1 MKTTFTSLML
11 VGLLTSLGAITVM
24 GVEQGPAPRE
34 IKFELSDHSVSNPI
48 FYPEM
53 THVAE
58 FHLTADRPFDA
69 WILLCEET
77 SQWQDISDAQ
87 RAFCTKLLDRY
98 RIESRGVIRT
108 LDLRPTLRA
117 VPPGGRGRSSGK
129 YWSFEIWGVSLEDTK
144 AMALA
149 VINRLDSI
157 AASRFE
163 AVEEEI
169 KKNGSTLL
177 ETAKKRPVLET
188 QYKELRQKVAETG
201 KRYSQ
206 SNYDLVETGNS
217 LFKHA
222 VRTRDDVGS
231 HLREVRFEL
240 LGLTA
245 KQEAIES
252 FKNSKKTM
260 RSATLRETLL
270 KLDQLLVI
278 NEVERVG
285 ALARESAYQEAFG
298 QAKAL
303 VDAVL
308 AKDTA
313 GAQLDLNDVRRRTA
327 EKELKIREKQFK
339 MPPGFWKPVEVHDNL
354 IRIMPVR
361 H

>member
-1 MKTTFTSLML
+1 
-11 VGLLTSLGAITVM
+11 
-24 GVEQGPAPRE
+24 
-34 IKFELSDHSVSNPI
+34 
-48 FYPEM
+48 
-53 THVAE
+53 
-58 FHLTADRPFDA
+58 
-69 WILLCEET
+69 
-77 SQWQDISDAQ
+77 
-87 RAFCTKLLDRY
+87 
-98 RIESRGVIRT
+98 
-108 LDLRPTLRA
+108 
-117 VPPGGRGRSSGK
+117 
-129 YWSFEIWGVSLEDTK
+129 
-144 AMALA
+144 MALA

-169 KKNGSTLL
+169 KKHGATLL

-188 QYKELRQKVAETG
+188 QYKESRLKVAETS
-201 KRYSQ
+201 KSYSQ
-206 SNYDLVETGNS
+206 SNYDLAETGDH

-222 VRTRDDVGS
+222 VKTRDDVGS

-260 RSATLRETLL
+260 RSTTMRETLL
-270 KLDQLLVI
+270 KLNQLLVI
-278 NEVERVG
+278 NEIERVG

-308 AKDTA
+308 ARESVR
-313 GAQLDLNDVRRRTA
+313 AQLDTNDARRRTA
-327 EKELKIREKQFK
+327 EKQLKIREKQFK
-339 MPPGFWKPVEVHDNL
+339 SPPGERKPVEVNRNL